1 MGNTTTNVSTGKPKK
16 TGAIYRAPLNT
27 TLPTNATTEL
37 AEAFKCLGY
46 ISEDGLKNNNS
57 PSTEDVK
64 AWGGDTVLTMQTEK
78 PDTFGFTML
87 EVLNVDVLKAV
98 YGDAN
103 VTGDLANGIAIKAN
117 SDEQAECAWVVD
129 MIMRGGVLKRI
140 VIPQGKVTEVGEIKY
155 ADGDAVGYET
165 TVSATPD
172 SAGNTHYEY
181 ISNAPAASTPA
192 SSTPAGSEQPAVSG
206 DTGTGNDGQS
216 TGQGG

>member
-27 TLPTNATTEL
+27 TLPTDATTEL

-46 ISEDGLKNNNS
+46 ISEDGLSNNNS

-117 SDEQAECAWVVD
+117 SDEQAECAWVID
-129 MIMRGGVLKRI
+129 MIMRCRPILR
-140 VIPQGKVTEVGEIKY
+140 
-155 ADGDAVGYET
+155 
-165 TVSATPD
+165 
-172 SAGNTHYEY
+172 
-181 ISNAPAASTPA
+181 
-192 SSTPAGSEQPAVSG
+192 
-206 DTGTGNDGQS
+206 
-216 TGQGG
+216 

>member
-155 ADGDAVGYET
+155 ADGDAVGQ
-165 TVSATPD
+165 AD
-172 SAGNTHYEY
+172 AGNLD
-181 ISNAPAASTPA
+181 AA
-192 SSTPAGSEQPAVSG
+192 AVGVQRNVDSVNR
-206 DTGTGNDGQS
+206 GNPQAVAHVFLTDDAL
-216 TGQGG
+216 